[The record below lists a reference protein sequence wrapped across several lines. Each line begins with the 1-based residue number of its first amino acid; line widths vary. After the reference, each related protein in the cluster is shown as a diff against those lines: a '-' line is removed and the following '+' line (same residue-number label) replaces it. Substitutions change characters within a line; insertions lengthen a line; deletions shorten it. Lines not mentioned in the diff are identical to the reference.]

1 MHILAGS
8 FVVLALIIG
17 LIVIL
22 SMLRSHGN
30 RMVHALAGQSGLP
43 QTSATVV
50 DLRAYR
56 VRNQISKAAGT
67 EPLKLEPLSLAA

>member
-8 FVVLALIIG
+8 FFVSAIIIG
-17 LIVIL
+17 LTVIL

-30 RMVHALAGQSGLP
+30 RMVRALAGQSGLP
-43 QTSATVV
+43 RAGATVV

-56 VRNQISKAAGT
+56 IRNQISKAAGT
-67 EPLKLEPLSLAA
+67 EPLKLEPLPLAA